1 MSAGV
6 VTRPAP
12 PSVRSA
18 ATKPASAIYEGWVRH
33 RRVEPNH
40 EFRYPIFMT
49 YLDLAELP
57 GVLDHYPGWS
67 AKRRAIARIMRSDY
81 IGPAEKPLD
90 EAVRDAVVE
99 LGGERPSGP
108 IRLLSNLRY
117 LGRSFN
123 PVSFY
128 FCFDEAGEAVETVLA
143 EVTNTPWGERHSYL
157 IGREQAGDACE
168 PDSKVIRGHLEKAF
182 HVSPLM
188 GMDYSYDWRTTQ
200 PSDDLVVHIESS
212 SHGRRAFDATLSL
225 KRRELSQATMRRI
238 LVRYP
243 AATMTTLVRIY
254 WQALRLKLK
263 GARYFSHPDRG
274 KAASR

>member
-1 MSAGV
+1 MQTRTA
-6 VTRPAP
+6 RPAAP
-12 PSVRSA
+12 TA
-18 ATKPASAIYEGWVRH
+18 AAPKPASAIYEGWVRH
-33 RRVEPNH
+33 RRVEPSH

-57 GVLDHYPGWS
+57 DVLDRFPGWS
-67 AKRRAIARIMRSDY
+67 ARRRAIARFKRSDF
-81 IGPAEKPLD
+81 IGRADQPLD

-99 LGGERPSGP
+99 RGGERPKGP

-128 FCFDEAGEAVETVLA
+128 FCMDEAGERVETVLA

-157 IGREQAGDACE
+157 IGREEENPGE
-168 PDSKVIRGHLEKAF
+168 PMSRVIRGHLDKAF

-188 GMDYSYDWRTTQ
+188 GMDYTYDWRTTE
-200 PSDDLVVHIESS
+200 PGEGLVVHIESS
-212 SHGRRAFDATLSL
+212 AQGHRAFDATLSL
-225 KRRELSQATMRRI
+225 KRRDLSRSTMRRI
-238 LVRYP
+238 LIRYP
-243 AATMTTLVRIY
+243 AMTTMVGLRIY

-263 GARYFSHPDRG
+263 GARYFSHPDSG
-274 KAASR
+274 KAAT

>member
-1 MSAGV
+1 MSA
-6 VTRPAP
+6 
-12 PSVRSA
+12 
-18 ATKPASAIYEGWVRH
+18 PASAIYEGWVRH
-33 RRVEPNH
+33 RRVEPIEH

-57 GVLDHYPGWS
+57 GVLDPYPGWS
-67 AKRRAIARIMRSDY
+67 ARHRAIARFKRSDF
-81 IGPAEKPLD
+81 IGPAEQPLD

-99 LGGERPSGP
+99 RGGERPTGP

-128 FCFDEAGEAVETVLA
+128 FCMDEADERVETVLA

-157 IGREQAGDACE
+157 IGREEPGDGSGE
-168 PDSKVIRGHLEKAF
+168 GGESRVIRGHLDKAF

-188 GMDYSYDWRTTQ
+188 GMDHTYDWRTTQ
-200 PSDDLVVHIESS
+200 PGEDLVVHIESS
-212 SHGRRAFDATLSL
+212 SNGRRAFDATLSM
-225 KRRELSQATMRRI
+225 KRRELSPATMRRV

-243 AATMTTLVRIY
+243 AMTTMVMLRIY

-274 KAASR
+274 KAATR